1 MKNKARSIFIL
12 YFTKINQFCPGTLWP
27 PTFPSAPA
35 SVPPPG
41 APAAPATACTGAAR
55 AHAAVGSPSKHWGR
69 GWCPFA
75 NAPLPGIQAGNCPK
89 MPPGGPAVS
98 ARGTSLGQSHSEYI
112 HAVRRAVC
120 LSVCPSPD
128 GKASPTRLLL
138 GRSVLE
144 ARGADVGLVEGVR
157 GVKHLWGRRWGRCQ
171 DGAEWFVGAQHRGEV
186 LHLLRQLPDLPAQGR
201 VLPLQVF
208 TLLGRQKQGGSLSCR
223 CEWGGPGVQCGTRLL
238 CGGSVGAA
246 PHQDTPQHHK
256 LQPSLTHLLAGGAHQ
271 QDGSRRRRWP
281 CWGWGPVPAPLSPA
295 VSKMTS
301 FRQILP
307 RAAAG
312 QTPLLQPAGC
322 GRDAGGPG
330 ALPGPGLREV
340 TGVCTRPGFLAPSH
354 AHARR
359 RPLPGPPG
367 RGEGA
372 LNNRRL

>member
-27 PTFPSAPA
+27 PTFPSTPA

-41 APAAPATACTGAAR
+41 APTAPAAAHTGAAR
-55 AHAAVGSPSKHWGR
+55 AHAPAGSPSKHRGR

-75 NAPLPGIQAGNCPK
+75 NAPLPRIQAGNCPK

-157 GVKHLWGRRWGRCQ
+157 GVKHLWGRRRGRRQ
-171 DGAEWFVGAQHRGEV
+171 DGAERFVGAQHRGEV

-208 TLLGRQKQGGSLSCR
+208 ALLGRQKQGGFLSCR
-223 CEWGGPGVQCGTRLL
+223 CEWGGPGVQCGTWLL
-238 CGGSVGAA
+238 CVGSVGAA

-256 LQPSLTHLLAGGAHQ
+256 QQPSLTHLLAAGWERAEEVAVLEL
-271 QDGSRRRRWP
+271 GSRPRTSQPSSFQNDKFPANSAPSGGWANPPPPAGRVRARCWRPRRAPRP
-281 CWGWGPVPAPLSPA
+281 RLTRSDWGVRPPRLSRSLSRTRTPSSA
-295 VSKMTS
+295 S
-301 FRQILP
+301 
-307 RAAAG
+307 RAAWPG
-312 QTPLLQPAGC
+312 G
-322 GRDAGGPG
+322 GRA
-330 ALPGPGLREV
+330 E
-340 TGVCTRPGFLAPSH
+340 
-354 AHARR
+354 
-359 RPLPGPPG
+359 
-367 RGEGA
+367 
-372 LNNRRL
+372 